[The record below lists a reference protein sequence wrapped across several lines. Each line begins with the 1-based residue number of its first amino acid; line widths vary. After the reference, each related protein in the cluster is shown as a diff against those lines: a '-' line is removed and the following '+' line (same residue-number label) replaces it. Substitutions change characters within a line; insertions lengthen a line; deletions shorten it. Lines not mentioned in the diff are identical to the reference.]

1 MMILLYISINFLI
14 IACFL
19 VNIVI
24 AGADYYKILGV
35 SKSASAA
42 DIKRAYRKLSLKYH
56 PDKNPAPDAA
66 TKFAE
71 IAAAYDVLSD
81 PEKRETY
88 NRGGEE
94 AVKMQEQRGS
104 QQAADPFSIFEAFG
118 FGGGF
123 GGGRGREEQRTA
135 NVQIPLRVT
144 LKQLYLGE
152 VLDVSYLRQVVCVEA
167 SQCQKNN
174 NECQG
179 PGIKMKVQQ
188 LAPGFVQQMQV
199 HDPSCVARGKSWKSP
214 CKACPKGQTE
224 EEEIQLTVDVQPGMS
239 DGDQIKFDQVADEAV
254 GHIPGDLIFTIRQVP
269 DNTFRREGDN
279 LHIDFTITLLES
291 LTGFSRTIKHLDGH
305 EVPISKNDVTYCSE
319 TITISGEGMPRK
331 GRRGLKGD
339 LFVTFFIN
347 FPRKFTEQQKN
358 LIKNALN

>member
-1 MMILLYISINFLI
+1 MILISISIILI
-14 IACFL
+14 AIFHS
-19 VNIVI
+19 VI

-88 NRGGEE
+88 NRGGED

-254 GHIPGDLIFTIRQVP
+254 GHIPGDLIFVVKQVQHP
-269 DNTFRREGDN
+269 IFRREGDN
-279 LHIDFTITLLES
+279 LSMGFSISLLES
-291 LTGFSRTIKHLDGH
+291 LVGFKKTFEHLDGH
-305 EVPISKNDVTYCSE
+305 IVTIEKNDVTYCSE
-319 TITISGEGMPRK
+319 VMTVRGEGMPRK
-331 GRRGLKGD
+331 GGNKNNNNKAKGD
-339 LFVTFFIN
+339 LLITLNIN
-347 FPRKFTEQQKN
+347 FPRDFTPQQKE
-358 LIKNALN
+358 LLKKAIA

>member
-1 MMILLYISINFLI
+1 MMMIVLSLSIILI
-14 IACFL
+14 AIL
-19 VNIVI
+19 HSVL

-88 NRGGEE
+88 NRGGED

-118 FGGGF
+118 FGGMGGM

-135 NVQIPLRVT
+135 NVQIPISVT

-152 VLDVSYLRQVVCVEA
+152 VLDVSYSRQVVCVEA

-199 HDPSCVARGKSWKSP
+199 HDASCVARGKAWKSP

-224 EEEIQLTVDVQPGMS
+224 EEEIQLTVDVQPGMT
-239 DGDQIKFDQVADEAV
+239 DGDQIKFEQVADEAV

-269 DNTFRREGDN
+269 DSTFRRDGDN
-279 LHIDFTITLLES
+279 LHVDFTITLLES
-291 LTGFSRTIKHLDGH
+291 LTGFQRTIKHLDGH
-305 EVPISKNDVTYCSE
+305 EVPISKTDVTYCSE
-319 TITISGEGMPRK
+319 TITVNGEGMPRK
-331 GRRGLKGD
+331 GRRGSKGD
-339 LFVTFFIN
+339 LFVTFNID
-347 FPRKFTEQQKN
+347 FPRKFTDHQKN
-358 LIKNALN
+358 MIKEAFA